1 MKKTIWRLVGLA
13 ATVGIGAGINY
24 LALPAWN
31 LQSAGLWCFLFFV
44 FLIGA
49 GIQWFIEYLFVRD
62 CYDYKAKDFVS
73 TIIGGSLTAVM
84 LIVLIV
90 GGLTSAKMFN
100 ANKYQKMV
108 EITDANFEE
117 DVNRIE
123 NTSNISIVDMET
135 AQSVGDRTV
144 GSIKNATWYEVD
156 NEYNLIKYQG
166 EQYRISSLSYGGL
179 FKFNRARYDGIPGYV
194 LVNTSTQEAKF
205 VELEDGIKYSPSAYW
220 SFDLTRHLRNQY
232 SSYLFGTS
240 FFEIDEEGNPYW
252 ITAVKTPTIGLFGGK
267 TEESFIITNACT
279 GESEE
284 YKTEDLP
291 EWVDHAFDLDY
302 LMTVASYNLKYK
314 NGYWNSKFSKTGV
327 LNTSYSYQS
336 GRDTD
341 GDGDTDVRFEGYNTT
356 ITSNGDIVF
365 YTGLTPAS
373 TAESNVGFILANPR
387 TGVITRYTC
396 SGAEESSAAASA
408 ESLVQ
413 DLKYVATFPTIM
425 NVDGH
430 ETYFMLLKDK
440 AGLVQRF
447 ALCNVENYTKVV
459 QADTLE
465 EALRLYRVKIGT
477 TEYADK
483 PQTEETLKKEGNIQN
498 LYQAQLDGCTYY
510 YFTLEGSTD
519 LYMSSIK
526 NSNKQ
531 VMLKVG
537 TKVTIEYSKTSE
549 EGVYKVSKIQ
559 F

>member
-1 MKKTIWRLVGLA
+1 MKIVWRLVGLA

-31 LQSAGLWCFLFFV
+31 LRSEGLWVFLFFV

-49 GIQWFIEYLFVRD
+49 GIQLLIDWLFVRD
-62 CYDYKAKDFVS
+62 EYDLKVKDFLS
-73 TIIGGSLTAVM
+73 SIIGGSLTAVM
-84 LIVLIV
+84 LLVLIV
-90 GGLTSAKMFN
+90 GGLTSAQMFN
-100 ANKYQKMV
+100 ASKYQKMI
-108 EITDANFEE
+108 EITEGNFDE
-117 DVNRIE
+117 DINRIE
-123 NTSNISIVDMET
+123 NTDNISIVDMET
-135 AQSVGDRTV
+135 AKSVGDRTV
-144 GSIKNATWYEVD
+144 GSIKNATWYEVND
-156 NEYNLIKYQG
+156 EYNLIKYKG
-166 EQYRISSLSYGGL
+166 KQYRISSLEYGGY
-179 FKFNRARYDGIPGYV
+179 FKSQKAKYEGIPGYV

-205 VELEDGIKYSPSAYW
+205 VELEEGIKYSPSAYW
-220 SFDLTRHLRNQY
+220 SFDLRRHIRSQY
-232 SSYLFGTS
+232 SSYLFGKS

-252 ITAVKTPTIGLFGGK
+252 ITAVKTPTIGLFRGK
-267 TEESFIITNACT
+267 TEESFIITNAIT
-279 GESEE
+279 GKSEE
-284 YKTEDLP
+284 YKTKDLP
-291 EWVDHAFDLDY
+291 EWVDHAFDLSY
-302 LMTVASYNLKYK
+302 LMSVAEYNLKYQ
-314 NGYWNSKFSKTGV
+314 NGYWNSLFSKTGV
-327 LNTSYSYQS
+327 LRTSYSYQS

-341 GDGDTDVRFEGYNTT
+341 GDGDTDIHYEGYNTT
-356 ITSNGDIVF
+356 ITSDGDIVF

-373 TAESNVGFILANPR
+373 KAESNVGFILANPR

-459 QADTLE
+459 QADTLD
-465 EALRLYRVKIGT
+465 EALRLYRVKLGIT
-477 TEYADK
+477 
-483 PQTEETLKKEGNIQN
+483 TEETEKPQEELLKTEGNIQN

-510 YFTLEGSTD
+510 YFTLERSTD

-526 NSNKQ
+526 NSSKQ

-537 TKVTIEYSKTSE
+537 TKVSIEYAKTSE

>member
-1 MKKTIWRLVGLA
+1 MKIVWRLLGLA

-31 LQSAGLWCFLFFV
+31 LRSAGFWWFLFIV
-44 FLIGA
+44 FIIGA
-49 GIQWFIEYLFVRD
+49 GIQLLIDYIEDENY
-62 CYDYKAKDFVS
+62 
-73 TIIGGSLTAVM
+73 IGIKITGPIAV
-84 LIVLIV
+84 LLVIVLIV
-90 GGLTSAKMFN
+90 GGITSAKMFN
-100 ANKYQKMV
+100 ASKYQKMV
-108 EITDANFEE
+108 EITEGNFEE
-117 DVNRIE
+117 DINPIE
-123 NTSNISIVDMET
+123 NTENISIVDMET
-135 AQSVGDRTV
+135 AQHVGDRTV
-144 GSIKNATWYEVD
+144 GSIKNATWYEVND
-156 NEYNLIKYQG
+156 EYNLIKYQG
-166 EQYRISSLSYGGL
+166 EQYRISPLEYGGY
-179 FKFNRARYDGIPGYV
+179 FKSQKAKYDGIPGYV

-205 VELEDGIKYSPSAYW
+205 VELEDGIKYSPTAYW

-267 TEESFIITNACT
+267 TEESFIITNAIT
-279 GESEE
+279 GDSKE
-284 YKTEDLP
+284 YKTKDLP

-302 LMTVASYNLKYK
+302 LMTVAEYNLKYK
-314 NGYWNSKFSKTGV
+314 NGYWNTWFSETGV
-327 LNTSYSYQS
+327 LKTSYQYKES
-336 GRDTD
+336 RDIDED
-341 GDGDTDVRFEGYNTT
+341 GNIDVRFEGYNTT

-365 YTGLTPAS
+365 YTGLTSAS
-373 TAESNVGFILANPR
+373 KAESNVGFLLANPR

-396 SGAEESSAAASA
+396 SGAEESSAAISA

-413 DLKYVATFPTIM
+413 DLKYVSTFPTIM
-425 NVDGH
+425 NVEGY

-459 QADTLE
+459 QADTLD
-465 EALRLYRVKIGT
+465 EALKLYRVKLGIAI
-477 TEYADK
+477 EEKEK
-483 PQTEETLKKEGNIQN
+483 PKETLKTEGNIQN

-531 VMLKVG
+531 VMLTVG
-537 TKVTIEYSKTSE
+537 TKVSIEYFKTSE
-549 EGVYKVSKIQ
+549 EGVYRVSKIQ